1 MMHVYIEPDVDKTK
15 LVYNLI
21 TINIDDNGNESTEI
35 IPYPTLE
42 QAQEAAERKHT
53 AM

>member
-15 LVYNLI
+15 SVYNLI

>member
-1 MMHVYIEPDVDKTK
+1 MIHVYIEPDVDETK
-15 LVYNLI
+15 SVYNLI
-21 TINIDDNGNESTEI
+21 TINVDDNGNESTEI

-42 QAQEAAERKHT
+42 QAQHAAERKHM